1 MCPGAPKDKSG
12 TSLNTSG
19 LVRKER
25 LGNNTIVK
33 KPKNLAEGF
42 CVTSVWGTLNLLWY
56 LSFIFPSG
64 ANLQSHP
71 QPTPTTA
78 NTTVTSPLTLYQEAF
93 PHLIFKLF
101 YLFFWWGKFYFKF
114 IPIFHLRSQ
123 EFYNTFYLEIIS
135 DLEKIARTGKKKK
148 GNSYIFYPDS
158 PVVNILSHFFVCLII
173 LLPSLLSPL
182 PPPSFYMQIRKFLLY
197 TNIKISFNI

>member
-42 CVTSVWGTLNLLWY
+42 CITSVWGTLNLLWY

-148 GNSYIFYPDS
+148 ATHISFTQ
-158 PVVNILSHFFVCLII
+158 I
-173 LLPSLLSPL
+173 LLLLTFYLIFLSVSLFS
-182 PPPSFYMQIRKFLLY
+182 FLLFY
-197 TNIKISFNI
+197 HLFLLLLFICKYANFYYIQI